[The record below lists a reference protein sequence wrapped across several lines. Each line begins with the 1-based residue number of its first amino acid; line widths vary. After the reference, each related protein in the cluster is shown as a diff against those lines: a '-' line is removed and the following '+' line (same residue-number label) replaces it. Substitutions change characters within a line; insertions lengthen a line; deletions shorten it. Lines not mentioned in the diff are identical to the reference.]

1 MAEMRTDKDRV
12 AHALQ
17 TERDGNDFYVRAS
30 THAAHKL
37 TRAAFTMLAK
47 EENRHI
53 DTIES
58 LATFLDGGDVTPE
71 IDASPSLASLEKA
84 IHTIYSTASAGSLD
98 GDMDPAE
105 AYATAIDLEKRATA
119 LYKQC
124 ALECS
129 TAEGRHLFDVLSRE
143 ETDHLKLLED
153 MQGYLTDPERW
164 FVDRKMILRED
175 D

>member
-1 MAEMRTDKDRV
+1 MTDRDRV

-17 TERDGNDFYVRAS
+17 TERDGNDFYDRVSA
-30 THAAHKL
+30 HAAHKL
-37 TRAAFTMLAK
+37 TRAAFVMLSK
-47 EENRHI
+47 EESRHI

-58 LATFLDGGDVTPE
+58 LAKFLDGDADAPE
-71 IDASPSLASLEKA
+71 IDSSPTLESLEKT
-84 IHTIYSTASAGSLD
+84 IHTIYSIASAEDLD

-105 AYATAIDLEKRATA
+105 AYTTAIDLEERSTA

-124 ALECS
+124 ALECD

-143 ETDHLKLLED
+143 ELDHLKLLED
-153 MQGYLTDPERW
+153 MQGYLTDPEQW